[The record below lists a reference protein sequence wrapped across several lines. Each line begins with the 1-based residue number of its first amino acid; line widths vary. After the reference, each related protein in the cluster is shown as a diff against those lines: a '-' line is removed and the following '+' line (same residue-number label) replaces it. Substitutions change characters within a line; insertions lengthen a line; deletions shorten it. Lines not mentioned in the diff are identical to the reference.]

1 MSKED
6 NIENEVKIDVDQI
19 EAKPPIK
26 WTDQHEKILAEWADK
41 AMCYRWMHSKSEN
54 KYSYLSKL
62 FTIPVIVLSTLTG
75 TANFAIERIPEN
87 YQSSVQIGIGSL
99 NILAGIIT
107 TVQQFLK
114 INELNESHRIASI
127 SWGKF
132 YRNIKTELLKN
143 PQERCEVNYL
153 VKTSK
158 EEFDRLV
165 ETSPP
170 LDAVIIKSFDKK
182 FKKDTAD
189 ICKPEICDTLKPT
202 SSTIFK
208 PTMDEVEKTETDKIV
223 AIIKKKQDILNQEI
237 KIEDFIKSF
246 SREYTRQP
254 TVVEIFENL
263 EESVEKEVINK
274 FVAKTSWL
282 NRTKSKI

>member
-6 NIENEVKIDVDQI
+6 NIENEVKIYVDNTQ
-19 EAKPPIK
+19 KKFHK

-75 TANFAIERIPEN
+75 TANFAIERIPEH

-107 TVQQFLK
+107 TIQQFLK

-132 YRNIKTELLKN
+132 YRNIKTELLKT

-170 LDAVIIKSFDKK
+170 LDATIIHKFDKK
-182 FKKDTAD
+182 FKKDITD
-189 ICKPEICDTLKPT
+189 ISRPEICDSLKPT
-202 SSTIFK
+202 TSAIFK
-208 PTMDEVEKTETDKIV
+208 ESIGDIEKTETDKIV

-246 SREYTRQP
+246 SKEYSRQP
-254 TVVEIFENL
+254 TVIEIFENL
-263 EESVEKEVINK
+263 EETVEKDTLNK
-274 FVAKTSWL
+274 FISKSQWL
-282 NRTKSKI
+282 NRGKR